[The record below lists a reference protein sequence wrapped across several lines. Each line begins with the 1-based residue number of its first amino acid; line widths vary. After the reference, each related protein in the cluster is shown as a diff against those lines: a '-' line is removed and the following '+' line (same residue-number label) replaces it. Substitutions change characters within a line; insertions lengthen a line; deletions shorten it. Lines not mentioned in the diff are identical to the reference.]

1 MIFFVLFTRLIV
13 SNSVSK
19 SYYLNQS
26 RFIMS
31 NSRKYLSQVTLYLF
45 CDVLI
50 LFVTLNQTI
59 SQAFSGIWETL
70 GIQDDDIS
78 YGAGIKWARLGFGVN
93 SSLN

>member
-31 NSRKYLSQVTLYLF
+31 NSPKYLSKLTFYLF
-45 CDVLI
+45 SDVLI
-50 LFVTLNQTI
+50 LFVTLNQTS
-59 SQAFSGIWETL
+59 SQAFSEIWETL

-78 YGAGIKWARLGFGVN
+78 YGAGIK
-93 SSLN
+93 